1 MQKDLRQFKDQAK
14 QYLNIEHVPSPNSG
28 GSPTASREEQS
39 SATRSRKQL
48 LALKIAGGSIKL
60 HQKNSDSKN
69 TEPTSEAPCYV
80 APGSKADDSG
90 QLIMNTLYDSQIIPD
105 KLL

>member
-28 GSPTASREEQS
+28 GSPTARREEQS

-60 HQKNSDSKN
+60 NQKNSDIKN
-69 TEPTSEAPCYV
+69 TEPTTSEAHNYV

-90 QLIMNTLYDSQIIPD
+90 QLIMNTLYDS
-105 KLL
+105 